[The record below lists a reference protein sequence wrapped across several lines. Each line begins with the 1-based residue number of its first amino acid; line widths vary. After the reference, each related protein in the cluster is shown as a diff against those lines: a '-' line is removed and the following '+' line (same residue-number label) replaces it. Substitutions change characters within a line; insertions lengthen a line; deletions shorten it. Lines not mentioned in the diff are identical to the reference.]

1 MISCLLA
8 GTTASIRHRADEPY
22 NFNRSHIWWTMQQA
36 KQRNPSMLYYG
47 LAWSFPAYLDS
58 FYSNATAQYPWPIG
72 SKVLMRPIT

>member
-1 MISCLLA
+1 
-8 GTTASIRHRADEPY
+8 
-22 NFNRSHIWWTMQQA
+22 MQQA